1 MTNFNINEEIDRIID
16 NTFGTAN
23 LRCLQSKLC
32 DKLELV
38 DKMLETKKNLDAITY
53 VTTLELIKEVLV
65 FKKIKYKGK
74 ILHTNPYE
82 LVLSE
87 IEPALDDLTLDSL
100 MLVVDQYKSI
110 NEISYGKIKFSKHQK
125 TLKEIES
132 RHGEFQ
138 KVISKHKR

>member
-1 MTNFNINEEIDRIID
+1 
-16 NTFGTAN
+16 
-23 LRCLQSKLC
+23 
-32 DKLELV
+32 
-38 DKMLETKKNLDAITY
+38 
-53 VTTLELIKEVLV
+53 
-65 FKKIKYKGK
+65 
-74 ILHTNPYE
+74 
-82 LVLSE
+82 
-87 IEPALDDLTLDSL
+87 